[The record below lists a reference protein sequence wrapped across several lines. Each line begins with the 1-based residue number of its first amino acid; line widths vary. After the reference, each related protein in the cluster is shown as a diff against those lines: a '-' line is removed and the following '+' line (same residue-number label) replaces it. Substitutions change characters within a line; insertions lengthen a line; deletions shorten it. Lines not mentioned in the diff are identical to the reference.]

1 MTSPIS
7 VVVVTRNRVERLR
20 RCVDALL
27 SVGTE
32 RSWELVIVDNNSDD
46 TTADFLNSLPKIV
59 GNITIITRHEK
70 KRGSSAAKNNGWLVA
85 TGDIIAFT
93 DDDCYVRD
101 DYIDSMISAFE
112 SDPALEVVGGR
123 ILLFDKTDL
132 HITVLEHPDYAY
144 LAPMTF
150 IPTGVIQGA
159 NMAFKRKTLERIGG
173 FDENLG
179 AGTKLAGE
187 DIDAVAAVVW
197 SGTPGAYNPLAVVY
211 HHHGRKTDLD
221 AQNLWRTYDR
231 GRGAYYVKY
240 ILHRQARWVYL
251 RVWIHSIAKDIRTT
265 IQTATMGGLR
275 KSFREINGAVYYLF
289 LRSRAHREERSRH

>member
-1 MTSPIS
+1 MASPIS

-27 SVGTE
+27 SVKTD
-32 RSWELVIVDNNSDD
+32 RPWELVIVDNNSDD
-46 TTADFLNSLPKIV
+46 ATAEFLNSLPKHA
-59 GNITIITRHEK
+59 GNAAIITRHEK
-70 KRGSSAAKNNGWLVA
+70 KRGSSAAKNNGWRIA

-93 DDDCYVRD
+93 DDDCYVRE

-112 SDPALEVVGGR
+112 SDSAIEAVGGR

-132 HITVLEHPDYAY
+132 HITVLEQTDYAY
-144 LAPMTF
+144 LAPRTF

-159 NMAFKRKTLERIGG
+159 NMAFKRKTLEKIGG

-197 SGTPGAYNPLAVVY
+197 SGAPGAYNPSAVVY
-211 HHHGRKTDLD
+211 HHHGRKTQLD

-251 RVWIHSIAKDIRTT
+251 RIWAGSIAKDLRTT
-265 IQTATMGGLR
+265 IQTAKIGGLR
-275 KSFREINGAVYYLF
+275 KSLREINGAVYYLF
-289 LRSRAHREERSRH
+289 LRSRSRREEHSPR